1 MPNIQSAKK
10 RMRQNE
16 KRRVHNKSI
25 KSAVKTHVKNFI
37 SLIEKGNEEEA
48 KKALPS
54 VTSVLDKAWQKGIY
68 HKNYIARKKSSLH
81 KKLNSMAAAE

>member
-25 KSAVKTHVKNFI
+25 KSAVKTHVKNFL
-37 SLIEKGNEEEA
+37 SLVEKGEAEQA
-48 KKALPS
+48 KKELPV
-54 VTSVLDKAWQKGIY
+54 VTSQLDKAWQKGLY
-68 HKNYIARKKSSLH
+68 HKNYVARKKSSLH
-81 KKLNSMAAAE
+81 KKLNNMAAAE